1 MNKPGRPSLHRTFS
15 GKKLRITVAT
25 GHAVINREGIFT
37 ERAIK
42 REAVS
47 QLERLRREG
56 YHARMV
62 YSKTFGY
69 LVYSSKPWHKVPW

>member
-1 MNKPGRPSLHRTFS
+1 MKKLKRPSLHRTF
-15 GKKLRITVAT
+15 GDKKLRITVAT

-42 REAVS
+42 KEAVN
-47 QLERLRREG
+47 QLKRLRKEG
-56 YHARMV
+56 YQARMV

-69 LVYSSKPWHKVPW
+69 LVYSNKPWYRIPW